1 MRTYK
6 NWAHK
11 ISSWEY
17 VTSWRPVLPVFPA
30 QRWIASALHPELL
43 QGVSRSA
50 ATAARDLILA
60 EVDASRHPWQVP
72 IYGWQA
78 QGQWG
83 GQGGRLVFIIVGSV
97 CVCVCLCV
105 RSLDKRGKLTL
116 RGRPSSR
123 KQQEAGLSFRV
134 YCAHL
139 LLGRSTFYFEKPLL
153 FMLWL
158 FQRKLDIGCEQLFE
172 IFSFSVCLRE
182 GEFFRKKEITQVN
195 ATLQILLYQY
205 LKT

>member
-1 MRTYK
+1 MASANLRL
-6 NWAHK
+6 
-11 ISSWEY
+11 
-17 VTSWRPVLPVFPA
+17 TSPRPVG
-30 QRWIASALHPELL
+30 RTGRET
-43 QGVSRSA
+43 G
-50 ATAARDLILA
+50 
-60 EVDASRHPWQVP
+60 
-72 IYGWQA
+72 IYYCGEC
-78 QGQWG
+78 
-83 GQGGRLVFIIVGSV
+83 V
-97 CVCVCLCV
+97 CVCVCVRACV

-139 LLGRSTFYFEKPLL
+139 LLGRSTFYFKKPLL